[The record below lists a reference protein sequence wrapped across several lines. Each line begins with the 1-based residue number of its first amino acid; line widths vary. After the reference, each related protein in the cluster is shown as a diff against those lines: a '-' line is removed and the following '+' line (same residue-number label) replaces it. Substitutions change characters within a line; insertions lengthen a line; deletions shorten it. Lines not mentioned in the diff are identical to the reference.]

1 MQAIILAAGMGKRLK
16 DLTQNNTK
24 CMVKV
29 NGVTMIDRMLHQL
42 DSFELDKIVIVVG
55 YEGKKLIDYISSLNI
70 NTEIE
75 YVENEIYDKTNNIYS
90 LALAKDYLLEDDT
103 LLLESDLI
111 FEDSVLKALVE
122 DERDTLAL
130 VDKYESWMDGT
141 VVKIDDNDNIQAF
154 VPGKKFVFTDIPYY
168 YKTVNIY
175 KFSKHFSQTH
185 YVPFLEAYSKA
196 LGNNEYYEQVLRV
209 ITLLDDPEIKAKRLE
224 GQLWYEID
232 DVQDLDI
239 AESMFAKSDEEKL
252 SRLQSRYGG
261 YWRYPKLLDFCYLV
275 NPYYP
280 PKKMMDEM
288 KANFE
293 KLLTEYP
300 SGMYVNSLL
309 AAKNFGVK
317 QEYIVVGNGA
327 AELIKSVMEK
337 DEGIIGMAV
346 PTFEEYPNRYN
357 KDRVVRMI
365 PEKENFRYD
374 EEDLIGFFTKNS
386 VDTLLLVNPD
396 NPTGNYISSKG
407 VMKLLDWTKKE
418 GKRIILDESFIDFA
432 DEERI
437 TYIDNEILEKYPN
450 LIVVKSISK
459 SYGVPGIRLGIA
471 VSANKDLISFVKK
484 DVSIWNINSFG
495 EFYLQIAEKYK
506 KDYDSGLN
514 KFYAARKAFIQGL
527 SEIEGLEVMPTQANY
542 VMCRLT
548 GGMSSKELAKVLLTN
563 YNILIKDLSAKVSK
577 LDKIGEYVRI
587 AVRDEKDNDK
597 LVQALRQVLK

>member
-16 DLTQNNTK
+16 DLTQDNTK

-42 DSFELDKIVIVVG
+42 DSLTLDRVVIVVG

-70 NTEIE
+70 KTQIE
-75 YVENEIYDKTNNIYS
+75 YVENEIYDRTNNIYS
-90 LALAKDYLLEDDT
+90 LALAKDWLLKDDT

-111 FEDSVLKALVE
+111 FEDSVLKALIE
-122 DERDTLAL
+122 DERETLAL

-141 VVKIDDNDNIQAF
+141 VVKIDENDNIQEF
-154 VPGKKFVFTDIPYY
+154 VPGKKFVFADIPYY

-175 KFSKHFSQTH
+175 KFSRHFSKTH
-185 YVPFLEAYSKA
+185 YVPFLEAYVKA
-196 LGNNEYYEQVLRV
+196 LGSNEYYEQVLRV

-232 DVQDLDI
+232 DIQDLDI

-252 SRLQSRYGG
+252 ARLQSRYGG

-280 PKKMMDEM
+280 PRKMMDEM

-337 DEGIIGMAV
+337 DEGIIGLAV

-357 KDRVVRMI
+357 EDRVVKLV

-374 EEDLIGFFTKNS
+374 ETDLIDWFTKNH

-396 NPTGNYISSKG
+396 NPTGNYISAKG
-407 VMKLLDWTKKE
+407 VITLLDWAKKE

-450 LIVVKSISK
+450 LVVVKSISK

-495 EFYLQIAEKYK
+495 EFYMQIAEKYK
-506 KDYDSGLN
+506 KDYETGLN
-514 KFYAARKAFIQGL
+514 KFYSARREFMEKL
-527 SEIEGLEVMPTQANY
+527 SELEDLQVMPTQANY
-542 VMCRLT
+542 VCCRLT
-548 GGMSSKELAKVLLTN
+548 GSMSAKELARVLLVD
-563 YNILIKDLSAKVSK
+563 YNILIKDLSAKISK
-577 LDKIGEYVRI
+577 LGKNGEYVRI
-587 AVRDEKDNDK
+587 AVRNEEDNEK
-597 LVQALRQVLK
+597 LIQALKQVLK